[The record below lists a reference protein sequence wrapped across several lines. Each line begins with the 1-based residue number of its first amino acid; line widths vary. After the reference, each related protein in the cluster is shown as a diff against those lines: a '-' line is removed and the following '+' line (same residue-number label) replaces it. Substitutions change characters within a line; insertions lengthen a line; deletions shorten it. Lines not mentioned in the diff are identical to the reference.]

1 MNAKSLKVTKLKK
14 IRIYIWL
21 LKNDVVVKV
30 SDKMKNESKNMPSI
44 NNVFKIYLK
53 DIKEKYDKLSE
64 TNGETNDRHAS
75 LK

>member
-14 IRIYIWL
+14 IRIYLWL

>member
-1 MNAKSLKVTKLKK
+1 
-14 IRIYIWL
+14 L

>member
-1 MNAKSLKVTKLKK
+1 
-14 IRIYIWL
+14 
-21 LKNDVVVKV
+21 
-30 SDKMKNESKNMPSI
+30 MKNESKNMPSI